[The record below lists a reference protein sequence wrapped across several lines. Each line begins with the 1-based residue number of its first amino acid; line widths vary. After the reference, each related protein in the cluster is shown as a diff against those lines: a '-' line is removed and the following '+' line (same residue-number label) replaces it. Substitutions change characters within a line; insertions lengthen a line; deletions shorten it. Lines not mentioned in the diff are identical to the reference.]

1 MEGLLGDRYCSKGV
15 AVVLC
20 AVGADLLF
28 LYEGE
33 YDEAMLFVVGLE
45 IDGCIHDGWISLS
58 GFAIRDCFIVGIVNI
73 SERLHLV
80 GACDHHDGPSRFAR
94 LGVEEGVNHNRCI
107 HSIS

>member
-45 IDGCIHDGWISLS
+45 IDGCIGSIVFD
-58 GFAIRDCFIVGIVNI
+58 AIRDCCIVGIVNI